1 MPNWKMGWGL
11 KAMIENNILEEHTL
25 NKIGL
30 IFVKMI
36 EELPDIEKKWY
47 LQQQLQKFE
56 ETKALQAQQ
65 DKADLKQLD
74 SMLDAF

>member
-1 MPNWKMGWGL
+1 
-11 KAMIENNILEEHTL
+11 MIENNILEEHTL